1 MMGLERASSVSGKQV
16 AAASSPPPVSRR
28 SYRTWVGLAVAML
41 LLGLCLFSLLGRQK
55 PPTLPVSE
63 RNNQPTE
70 PMPLHTRTGP
80 LGGVNSVAL
89 SPDGALLAV
98 GGGNVVMGLRD
109 GTTVSKGE
117 IALLRTSDGSLLH
130 TLRGHTW
137 GITSLAF
144 SPDSALLASGGGDVD
159 ATIRLWRVS
168 DSALLHTLTGHK
180 SAVWSV
186 SFSPDGALLASG
198 SRDRTVRLWRVS
210 DGALLY
216 TLRGHK
222 GVVIGASFSSDN
234 ALLASGSL
242 DGTVK
247 LWRVR

>member
-1 MMGLERASSVSGKQV
+1 
-16 AAASSPPPVSRR
+16 
-28 SYRTWVGLAVAML
+28 ML

-55 PPTLPVSE
+55 PPTLPISE
-63 RNNQPTE
+63 RNNQPIE
-70 PMPLHTRTGP
+70 PTPLYTCIGP

-98 GGGNVVMGLRD
+98 GGGNVVMELRD

-117 IALLRTSDGSLLH
+117 IALLRTSDGSVLH
-130 TLRGHTW
+130 TLKGHTW

-186 SFSPDGALLASG
+186 SFSPDGTLLALG
-198 SRDRTVRLWRVS
+198 SDDYTVNLWRVS
-210 DGALLY
+210 DGALLC
-216 TLRGHK
+216 TLKGHK
-222 GVVIGASFSSDN
+222 GVIIDVSFSSDN
-234 ALLASGSL
+234 ALLALGSL

-247 LWRVR
+247 LWRMR

>member
-1 MMGLERASSVSGKQV
+1 MGL
-16 AAASSPPPVSRR
+16 AAA
-28 SYRTWVGLAVAML
+28 AL

-55 PPTLPVSE
+55 PPTLPISE
-63 RNNQPTE
+63 RNNQPIE
-70 PMPLHTRTGP
+70 PTPLYTCIGP

-98 GGGNVVMGLRD
+98 GGGNVVMKLRD

-117 IALLRTSDGSLLH
+117 IALLRASDGSVLH
-130 TLRGHTW
+130 TLKGHTR

-144 SPDSALLASGGGDVD
+144 SPDSALLASGSGFLD

-168 DSALLHTLTGHK
+168 DGALLHTLKGHAD
-180 SAVWSV
+180 AVNTV
-186 SFSPDGALLASG
+186 SFSPDG
-198 SRDRTVRLWRVS
+198 
-210 DGALLY
+210 
-216 TLRGHK
+216 
-222 GVVIGASFSSDN
+222 

-247 LWRVR
+247 LWRMR